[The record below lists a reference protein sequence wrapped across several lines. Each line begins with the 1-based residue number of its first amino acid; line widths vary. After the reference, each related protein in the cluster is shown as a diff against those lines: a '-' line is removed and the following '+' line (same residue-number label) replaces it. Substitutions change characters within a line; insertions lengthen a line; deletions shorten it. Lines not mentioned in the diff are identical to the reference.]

1 MKDRLGLENN
11 RLRAAI
17 AVCIYFCFI
26 LLVFCFKLEFQF
38 IRVIGELLTIPALL
52 ALVFIPIWA
61 LIDGFR
67 KKNKKQSTYIY
78 INFISFFNYNGT
90 IITYQFFFKLK
101 CI

>member
-61 LIDGFR
+61 LTDGFR
-67 KKNKKQSTYIY
+67 KKNKKQSTYILTLLVSL
-78 INFISFFNYNGT
+78 ITMVLLLLTNFFSS
-90 IITYQFFFKLK
+90 
-101 CI
+101 

>member
-26 LLVFCFKLEFQF
+26 LLVFYFKLEFQF

-67 KKNKKQSTYIY
+67 KKNKKQSTYISTLLVSL
-78 INFISFFNYNGT
+78 ITMVLLLLTNFFSS
-90 IITYQFFFKLK
+90 
-101 CI
+101 

>member
-1 MKDRLGLENN
+1 MKDRLALENN
-11 RLRAAI
+11 RLREAI

-26 LLVFCFKLEFQF
+26 LLVFYFKLEFQF

-67 KKNKKQSTYIY
+67 KKNKKQSTYILTLLVSL
-78 INFISFFNYNGT
+78 ITMVLLLLTNFFSS
-90 IITYQFFFKLK
+90 
-101 CI
+101 

>member
-1 MKDRLGLENN
+1 MKDRLALENN

-26 LLVFCFKLEFQF
+26 LLVFYFKLEFQF

-67 KKNKKQSTYIY
+67 KKNKKQSTYILTLLVSL
-78 INFISFFNYNGT
+78 ITMVLLLLTNFFSS
-90 IITYQFFFKLK
+90 
-101 CI
+101 

>member
-1 MKDRLGLENN
+1 MKDRLALENN

-26 LLVFCFKLEFQF
+26 LLVFYFKLEFQF

-67 KKNKKQSTYIY
+67 KKNKKQSTYISTLLVSL
-78 INFISFFNYNGT
+78 ITMVLLLLTNFFSS
-90 IITYQFFFKLK
+90 
-101 CI
+101 

>member
-1 MKDRLGLENN
+1 MKDRLALENN

-17 AVCIYFCFI
+17 AICIYFCFI
-26 LLVFCFKLEFQF
+26 LLVFYFKLEFQF

-67 KKNKKQSTYIY
+67 KKNKKQSTYISTLLVSL
-78 INFISFFNYNGT
+78 ITMVLLLLTNFFSS
-90 IITYQFFFKLK
+90 
-101 CI
+101 